1 METEGPPI
9 KAVELMREIR
19 DKINAEMEGKSMEE
33 IQRIIHERATK
44 SDLWRRLEEKGKSST
59 SSR

>member
-1 METEGPPI
+1 MGNEEQPI

-19 DKINAEMEGKSMEE
+19 DKINAEMEGKSFEE
-33 IQRIIHERATK
+33 IRRIIHERVIK
-44 SDLWRRLEEKGKSST
+44 SELWQRLEEKSSPT